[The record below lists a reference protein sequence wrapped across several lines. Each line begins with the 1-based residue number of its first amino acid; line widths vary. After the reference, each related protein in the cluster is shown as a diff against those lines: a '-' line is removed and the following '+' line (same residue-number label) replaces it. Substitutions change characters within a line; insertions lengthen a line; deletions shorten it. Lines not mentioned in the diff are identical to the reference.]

1 MLKVQTKI
9 KRRKAMRLRSLSILA
24 AGTMVALSL
33 MPGRARADLLLDT
46 GTLTMGNS
54 SRDPGDIGFGQGVFV
69 TTTTELTQMAM
80 FLEVPNGGTLKYL
93 IWDGSNTNLLASDI
107 VSVSPSTAPEWILS
121 DPLSLTLNSGS
132 TYYFG
137 AIQDDKTKIVAPFF
151 LQSTSMAQ
159 NGLTTLTSGNSNYAD
174 FITPIFTTFGSG
186 ASFPLQLFGTQET
199 GGTPV
204 PEPSVLMFLACGSIA
219 IAWRRRPAVSP
230 R

>member
-1 MLKVQTKI
+1 
-9 KRRKAMRLRSLSILA
+9 MRLRRLSILA
-24 AGTMVALSL
+24 AGTMVSLSL

-80 FLEVPNGGTLKYL
+80 FLSVPNGGTLKYL

-107 VSVSPSTAPEWILS
+107 VSVSESTAPEWILS
-121 DPLSLTLNSGS
+121 DPLSLTLDSGS

-137 AIQDDKTKIVAPFF
+137 AIQDDTTQIFAPFF
-151 LQSTSMAQ
+151 LQSTGMTQ

-174 FITPIFTTFGSG
+174 FITPIFTAFGG
-186 ASFPLQLFGTQET
+186 ASFPLELFGTQET
-199 GGTPV
+199 TGTPV
-204 PEPSVLMFLACGSIA
+204 PEPSALMFLACGSIA
-219 IAWRRRPAVSP
+219 IAWRSRRAVSP

>member
-9 KRRKAMRLRSLSILA
+9 KGKKAMRVRSLSILA
-24 AGTMVALSL
+24 AGTMVALIL

-54 SRDPGDIGFGQGVFV
+54 GRDPGDIGFGQGVFV

-80 FLEVPNGGTLKYL
+80 FLSVPNGGTLKYL

-107 VSVSPSTAPEWILS
+107 VSVSASITPEWILS
-121 DPLSLTLNSGS
+121 DPLPLTLDSGS

-137 AIQDDKTKIVAPFF
+137 AIQDDTTQIFAPFF
-151 LQSTSMAQ
+151 LQSSGMTQ
-159 NGLTTLTSGNSNYAD
+159 HGLTTLTSGNSNYVD
-174 FITPIFTTFGSG
+174 FITPIFTAFGA

-199 GGTPV
+199 SGTPV
-204 PEPSVLMFLACGSIA
+204 PEPSALMFLACSSTA
-219 IAWRRRPAVSP
+219 IAWRRRRAVSP